1 MMAAVPV
8 GLRVA
13 AGLRLLILPHF
24 GWRVLF
30 AVGVLPALLL
40 FFVARFMPESVRYL
54 LSRGRIDDA
63 RRAVEHIE
71 AAAGVKSAAP
81 VARDIKPEVGTKP
94 GITVLQLFAG
104 GRARRTVL
112 FGVVSFCVPWSSH
125 RILVMLLTLPP
136 QPGVPL

>member
-104 GRARRTVL
+104 GAARRPRL
-112 FGVVSFCVPWSSH
+112 FWVVPFCFLWGRKRTPF
-125 RILVMLLTLPP
+125 LLPTLPHP
-136 QPGVPL
+136 RAGH